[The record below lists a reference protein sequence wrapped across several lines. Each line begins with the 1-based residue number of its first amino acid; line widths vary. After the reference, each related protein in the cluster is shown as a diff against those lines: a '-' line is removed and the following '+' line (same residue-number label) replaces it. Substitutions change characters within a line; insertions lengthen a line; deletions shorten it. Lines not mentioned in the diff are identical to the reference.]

1 MTRGKRSGGRCSV
14 SAVVSAPSFRLHG
27 RGGSPSGPKI
37 QAQRAANPKSTIQN
51 PSSSDSF
58 HPSTFLLLPSLPPP
72 LVTSNSPQ
80 RHRRQSTSQN
90 PSPKISD
97 SFPLHSPLAT
107 LSTAIQGELDRVSQT
122 LTGRI
127 RQLAERYAAPLPQLT
142 DEVAALAAK
151 VDGHLKKMG
160 AAL

>member
-1 MTRGKRSGGRCSV
+1 MNPKSTTFKKSGGRCSV
-14 SAVVSAPSFRLHG
+14 SAVASAPSFRLQG

-37 QAQRAANPKSTIQN
+37 QAQCAVKPKPKI
-51 PSSSDSF
+51 
-58 HPSTFLLLPSLPPP
+58 
-72 LVTSNSPQ
+72 
-80 RHRRQSTSQN
+80 QN

-107 LSTAIQGELDRVSQT
+107 LSSAIQGELDRVSQT

-127 RQLAERYAAPLPQLT
+127 CQLAERYATPLPLLT

-151 VDGHLKKMG
+151 VDGHLTKMG